1 MYVRKFEA
9 DTLEEAL
16 KAIKK
21 EMGPDAIILKTVNNK
36 GIKGAFKKK
45 KIEITAAISET
56 NYVKK
61 ARVDAVLNHDQKEHF
76 YSDNAGSIKK
86 TIEGHSENVTN
97 NGPLSVSDQYSK
109 LALNRPVQTAQT
121 KDVSRG
127 LDAFLGEAPATPQ
140 EKPSSVVSSVV
151 ELDDDLESELARYS
165 SDEYNVSSEDLD
177 SFIEEPAAT
186 YRAPARPAA
195 TQRSEVEPMTTEMSE
210 EAAIKI
216 ELLEKQ
222 VFELKKSV
230 DSFERKEP
238 TGVYQLRT
246 TLRSLDISEKYIQF
260 LIRKTAYD
268 LSDEERQN
276 SDIVFEYALRE
287 MIEMI
292 KTDLPLFS
300 KVDEE
305 ETPVITTLISEISS
319 GQTSMLLKL
328 GALKDDAV
336 LIQKSEKNQGENVE
350 FFEKIF
356 GLKVVQVD
364 TSAEVVAEC
373 RKAHQQGKSTIID
386 YRTKKEEIDETR
398 KFIEG
403 LSRSFSNVEVLVSL
417 SAIHSELYNKK
428 VVSLYKG
435 LADGVVVSHL
445 DLCLNFG
452 ALFNLAETFP
462 DTPFKFFGTG
472 KVVPDDLE
480 AATAE
485 RILAGIFHL

>member
-61 ARVDAVLNHDQKEHF
+61 ARVDAVLNTDQKEEF

-86 TIEGHSENVTN
+86 TIEGHSKNVTN
-97 NGPLSVSDQYSK
+97 NGPLNVSDQYSK
-109 LALNRPVQTAQT
+109 LGLNRPVQTTQT
-121 KDVSRG
+121 KDISRG
-127 LDAFLGEAPATPQ
+127 LDAFLGDTA
-140 EKPSSVVSSVV
+140 EKPSDIAQKSSPVISSEV
-151 ELDDDLESELARYS
+151 ELDDDLESELAKYS
-165 SDEYNVSSEDLD
+165 SDSYGALGGLD
-177 SFIEEPAAT
+177 TFIDEPARQESSDFEAI
-186 YRAPARPAA
+186 
-195 TQRSEVEPMTTEMSE
+195 TTEMSG
-210 EAAIKI
+210 EAVTKI
-216 ELLEKQ
+216 EELEKQ
-222 VFELKKSV
+222 IFELKKSV

-246 TLRSLDISEKYIQF
+246 TLRSLDISEKYLQF
-260 LIRKTAYD
+260 LIRKTAFD

-305 ETPVITTLISEISS
+305 ETPVITTLVSEISS

-336 LIQKSEKNQGENVE
+336 LIQKSDKNQGENVD

-386 YRTKKEEIDETR
+386 YRTKKEEIDETK

-452 ALFNLAETFP
+452 ALFNLAESFQ

-472 KVVPDDLE
+472 KIVPDDLE

>member
-9 DTLEEAL
+9 DSLEEAL
-16 KAIKK
+16 KAIKR

-61 ARVDAVLNHDQKEHF
+61 ARVDAVLNEDQKENF
-76 YSDNAGSIKK
+76 YADNAGSIKK
-86 TIEGHSENVTN
+86 TIERHSTTVGENS
-97 NGPLSVSDQYSK
+97 PISVADQYSK
-109 LALNRPVQTAQT
+109 LALNRPVQTIQNNSN
-121 KDVSRG
+121 VSKG
-127 LDAFLGEAPATPQ
+127 LDAFLSEGGADEEQ
-140 EKPSSVVSSVV
+140 SSVVSSPV
-151 ELDDDLESELARYS
+151 EIDSDLEQELAKLGANDS
-165 SDEYNVSSEDLD
+165 FS
-177 SFIEEPAAT
+177 SFIEEEDDEP
-186 YRAPARPAA
+186 YVRPEPRPVQQ
-195 TQRSEVEPMTTEMSE
+195 QRRDVSEKDELDD
-210 EAAIKI
+210 EALIKI

-222 VFELKKSV
+222 VFELKKAV
-230 DSFERKEP
+230 DAFERKEP

-246 TLRSLDISEKYIQF
+246 TLRSLDISDRYIQL
-260 LIRKTAYD
+260 LIRKTAFD

-287 MIEMI
+287 MIERI

-300 KVDEE
+300 KVDEDE
-305 ETPVITTLISEISS
+305 SPVITTLISEISS

-328 GALKDDAV
+328 GALKNDAV

-350 FFEKIF
+350 FFTKIF

-386 YRTKKEEIDETR
+386 YRTKKDEIDETR

-435 LADGVVVSHL
+435 LVDGLVVSHL

-462 DTPFKFFGTG
+462 EIPFKFFGTG